1 MDDWPAY
8 ITRAVHQLETMT
20 DEVAEEE
27 QIEAFASHWGGLSL
41 DIFKQVLEEGKG
53 EDRVL
58 AILALGSSGLP
69 EAPALLSPLLESP
82 VLPERWASAL
92 ALGEQQ
98 QAQARPVLEQMLFE
112 EYWLDL
118 PPSETPGGLW
128 AMLLEAWRGQAA
140 HLLARWRDPSLVVVL
155 RQALQ
160 ADWQREQALVARF
173 GSGSPVA
180 YACDSIA
187 FALGQLGGFGALLH
201 LEWPAA
207 RLRIALLHL
216 VLGSLSTTGVLHG
229 QNFLIDLVGF
239 ETPLKAGVR
248 AVLAERFGY
257 TQPEAEVFI
266 ERAIRDRRDRSRA

>member
-1 MDDWPAY
+1 MEDDMDDWPAY
-8 ITRAVHQLETMT
+8 IMRAVHQLETMT

-27 QIEAFASHWGGLSL
+27 QIEAFASHWGGLGL
-41 DIFKQVLEEGKG
+41 DIFQQVLEEGKG

-58 AILALGSSGLP
+58 AILALGYSGLP
-69 EAPALLSPLLESP
+69 EASALLSPLLESP

-128 AMLLEAWRGQAA
+128 AMLLEAWRGHAA
-140 HLLARWRDPSLVVVL
+140 RLLARWQDPSLVVVL

-180 YACDSIA
+180 YARDSIA

-207 RLRIALLHL
+207 RLRVALLLL
-216 VLGSLSTTGVLHG
+216 VLGSLATTGVLHG
-229 QNFLIDLVGF
+229 QNFLIDLGF

-266 ERAIRDRRDRSRA
+266 DRATRDFLAR

>member
-1 MDDWPAY
+1 MDDWPDY
-8 ITRAVHQLETMT
+8 ITRAVRLLETTT
-20 DEVAEEE
+20 DEVTEEE
-27 QIEAFASHWGGLSL
+27 QIEAFASRWGGFSL
-41 DIFKQVLEEGKG
+41 DIFTQVLEEGKG

-112 EYWLDL
+112 EYWEDL
-118 PPSETPGGLW
+118 PQSEIPTGRR
-128 AMLLEAWRGQAA
+128 AMLLEAWRGHAA
-140 HLLARWRDPSLVVVL
+140 RLLARWRDPSLVVVL

-173 GSGSPVA
+173 GSGSSIP
-180 YACDSIA
+180 YARDIIA
-187 FALGQLGGFGALLH
+187 DALGQLGGFGALMH
-201 LEWPAA
+201 LKWPAA
-207 RLRIALLHL
+207 RLRVALLHL
-216 VLGSLSTTGVLHG
+216 ILGYLSTTGVFHG
-229 QNFLIDLVGF
+229 QDFMADLMF

-257 TQPEAEVFI
+257 TQPEAEVFM
-266 ERAIRDRRDRSRA
+266 ERATSDRLARYRA